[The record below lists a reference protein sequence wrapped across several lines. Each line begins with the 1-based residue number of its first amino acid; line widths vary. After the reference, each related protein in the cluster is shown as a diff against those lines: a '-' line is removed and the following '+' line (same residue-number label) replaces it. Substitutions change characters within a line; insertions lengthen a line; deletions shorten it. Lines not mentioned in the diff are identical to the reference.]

1 MIVKR
6 NLEVYESIEDLGKT
20 LGLTKAEIALIRE
33 KKKAIAKL
41 KAARERQGLTQ
52 AQVAKLADTKQPA
65 IARMEAGLV
74 SEVSLD
80 FLFKVAWVLNVKLS
94 IQSTEKAA

>member
-1 MIVKR
+1 MKK

-20 LGLTKAEIALIRE
+20 LGLSKAEIALIHE

-41 KAARERQGLTQ
+41 KAARERKGLTQ
-52 AQVAKLADTKQPA
+52 AQVAKLANTKQPA
-65 IARMEAGLV
+65 IARMEVGLV

-80 FLFKVAWVLNVKLS
+80 FLFKVAWVLNVKLT
-94 IQSTEKAA
+94 IHSTKEAA

>member
-1 MIVKR
+1 MKK

-20 LGLTKAEIALIRE
+20 LGLSKAEIALIHE

-41 KAARERQGLTQ
+41 KAARERKGLTQ
-52 AQVAKLADTKQPA
+52 AQVAKLVDTKQPA
-65 IARMEAGLV
+65 IARMEVGLV

-80 FLFKVAWVLNVKLS
+80 FLFKVAWVLNVKLT
-94 IQSTEKAA
+94 IHSTKEAA

>member
-1 MIVKR
+1 MKA
-6 NLEVYESIEDLGKT
+6 NLEVYRSIDDLGKT
-20 LGLTKAEIALIRE
+20 LGLSKAEIALIRE

-41 KAARERQGLTQ
+41 KDAREKKSLTQ
-52 AQVAKLADTKQPA
+52 SHVAKLVGTKQPA

-80 FLFKVAWVLNVKLS
+80 FLFKVAWALDVTLT
-94 IQSTEKAA
+94 IHSTKKAA

>member
-1 MIVKR
+1 MKA
-6 NLEVYESIEDLGKT
+6 NLEVYESIDDLGKA
-20 LGLTKAEIALIRE
+20 LGFSKAEIALIRE

-41 KAARERQGLTQ
+41 KAARQRKGLTQ
-52 AQVAKLADTKQPA
+52 AQVAKQVGTKQPA

-80 FLFKVAWVLNVKLS
+80 FLFKVAWVLNVKLT
-94 IQSTEKAA
+94 IQSTNEAA

>member
-1 MIVKR
+1 MKA
-6 NLEVYESIEDLGKT
+6 NLEVYRSIDDLGKT
-20 LGLTKAEIALIRE
+20 LGLSKAEIALIRE

-41 KAARERQGLTQ
+41 KTARERKALTQ
-52 AQVAKLADTKQPA
+52 AQVAKMVGTKQPA

-80 FLFKVAWVLNVKLS
+80 FLFKVAWVLNVKLTNY
-94 IQSTEKAA
+94 STDDAA